1 MEDLFITL
9 TKALLQEW
17 NLIAYTKFQILTDLE
32 MSLGRSLEVE
42 VIGET
47 ELHTKTDIMESLL

>member
-42 VIGET
+42 VISET